1 MILCFGYVSVAMS
14 PLKVLIL
21 FESSLIFFLV
31 SQLKVCFAFFH
42 KISSQFH

>member
-21 FESSLIFFLV
+21 FESSLIFFFVNQVKGLFCIF
-31 SQLKVCFAFFH
+31 SQN
-42 KISSQFH
+42 